1 MRAPSPI
8 RLCATS
14 HGADGHGQTSF
25 GRIRSVGG
33 EIQRLGRNQAP
44 KTDRLTGVA
53 VGAAEL
59 TEGLPHRQLATF
71 LWDITYLC
79 WNLTDIVFFVMGI
92 SYELESTLSQG

>member
-1 MRAPSPI
+1 
-8 RLCATS
+8 
-14 HGADGHGQTSF
+14 
-25 GRIRSVGG
+25 
-33 EIQRLGRNQAP
+33 
-44 KTDRLTGVA
+44 